1 MNMLRIIALFCCI
14 LLSGNLLAEQ
24 SISLTP
30 VLVDRA
36 QKFLESSYNMSKE
49 EYKTYRKTMPASVL
63 ITNVVLAHELGK
75 NLDFV
80 INFVKKYNKPVIYKE
95 GKELQATVMLMTAVI
110 YSKESGKSVDEILN
124 LSQDGDP
131 KKMMELEKTLK
142 IDPKRFSELLIE
154 LKGKFGVNP

>member
-1 MNMLRIIALFCCI
+1 MLRIIALFCSI
-14 LLSGNLLAEQ
+14 FISVNLLAQ
-24 SISLTP
+24 NSISLTP

-36 QKFLESSYNMSKE
+36 QKFLESKYNISKE
-49 EYKTYRKTMPASVL
+49 DYKKYRKSMPASEL
-63 ITNVVLAHELGK
+63 ITDVVLAQESGK
-75 NLDFV
+75 SLDFV
-80 INFVKKYNKPVIYKE
+80 INFVKKYNKPIIYKE
-95 GKELQATVMLMTAVI
+95 GKELQATVMFMTAIV
-110 YSKESGKSVDEILN
+110 YSKESGKSIDEILN